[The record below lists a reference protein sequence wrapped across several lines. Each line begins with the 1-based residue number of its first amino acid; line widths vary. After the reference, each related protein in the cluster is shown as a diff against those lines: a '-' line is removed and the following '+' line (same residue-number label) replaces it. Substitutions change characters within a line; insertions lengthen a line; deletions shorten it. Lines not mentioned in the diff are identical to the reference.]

1 MPVMIDMTDKSHIEY
16 LQAQNA
22 EMQLIIS
29 DFLESYLAT
38 FGGNEDDLVHR
49 ARRALEGDK

>member
-1 MPVMIDMTDKSHIEY
+1 MIDMTDKSHIEY